1 MQLAKCTVWVST
13 SFTLTA
19 TMKSKNNHFH
29 PYHRQPK
36 LCGSSLDFEFIREC
50 LKINKIRPKFQFW
63 TKIEIKMTYLVF
75 VFYCLFASRA
85 IWKPFYRRLRFWV
98 VLNVRKLER
107 LGTLKP
113 TVPARSSI
121 NPIKMVTVLLAM
133 TLAMHCAR
141 PWTEAN
147 YGCNISFE
155 RTLITSHP
163 RARSYASRERKLW
176 WKRFKI
182 KRFVSGCDEIW
193 TPEA

>member
-98 VLNVRKLER
+98 VLTVRKMGR

-121 NPIKMVTVLLAM
+121 NPIING
-133 TLAMHCAR
+133 H
-141 PWTEAN
+141 
-147 YGCNISFE
+147 
-155 RTLITSHP
+155 
-163 RARSYASRERKLW
+163 RATRDDTRDALCPPLDRGKLW
-176 WKRFKI
+176 L
-182 KRFVSGCDEIW
+182 
-193 TPEA
+193 